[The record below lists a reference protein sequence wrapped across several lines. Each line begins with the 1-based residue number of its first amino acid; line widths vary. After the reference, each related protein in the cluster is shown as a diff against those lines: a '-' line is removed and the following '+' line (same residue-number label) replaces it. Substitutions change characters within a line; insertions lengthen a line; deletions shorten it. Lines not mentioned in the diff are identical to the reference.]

1 MSQVHRNRSLVLN
14 GGASTASPSESI
26 KLDSDSEISSPAA
39 FSPAW
44 VTKTDRHLQLINS
57 AVYEKQ
63 SQQRTKAIEA
73 TRKLKLRQRDERERL
88 KLSKHLH
95 RLEDLKGVPAT
106 NSSTSVSTHEIS
118 VHGIRF
124 RVVNHGSKLVKV
136 SGKSFVTEFSATE
149 LPSVSFNRSNLK
161 TSGDENSTTTPKTAN
176 IGGVMF
182 YRSKSGNLYRSGIV
196 KAHRYGS
203 IV

>member
-1 MSQVHRNRSLVLN
+1 MLN
-14 GGASTASPSESI
+14 GGTSTASSSENAKVDPS
-26 KLDSDSEISSPAA
+26 SEIPSPAA

-63 SQQRTKAIEA
+63 SQQRAKAIEA

-95 RLEDLKGVPAT
+95 RLGDLKGVPAT
-106 NSSTSVSTHEIS
+106 NPSAAVSNHEIS
-118 VHGIRF
+118 VHGIQF
-124 RVVNHGSKLVKV
+124 RVVKNGSKLVKV
-136 SGKSFVTEFSATE
+136 SGKSFAIEIAA
-149 LPSVSFNRSNLK
+149 LQPPSISLDSSNLK
-161 TSGDENSTTTPKTAN
+161 TSGDEKSATATPKTAN
-176 IGGVMF
+176 VGGVMF
-182 YRSKSGNLYRSGIV
+182 YRSKNGNLYRSGIV
-196 KAHRYGS
+196 KAHRYGT